1 MPDSTSGLMPT
12 IALMSE
18 IVIVPSSTRIPFGS
32 VTVIELASGAS
43 ASKVTF
49 PVTVTFVGEIES
61 VEPLIGLVLTNVF
74 AEALGMPR
82 NIRSRIAVMRKRLTG
97 FLP

>member
-1 MPDSTSGLMPT
+1 M
-12 IALMSE
+12 
-18 IVIVPSSTRIPFGS
+18 IVPSSTRTPFGS

-43 ASKVTF
+43 AIKVTF

-74 AEALGMPR
+74 AEAPDTPR
-82 NIRSRIAVMRKRLTG
+82 NISSSIAVMRKRLTVV
-97 FLP
+97 LP